1 MKVDFI
7 TRHAIPNYGS
17 ILQTYSMQKMLEKL
31 GYEAEVID
39 YIPLEETSKH
49 MVETNCHIP
58 KQGLKNKIKRGIYRF
73 VQKPN
78 VDKMH
83 KTFKKYRSQYLNQT
97 QKEYHTLEELKED
110 LPQADMYCTGSDQLW
125 GKIGTKEYDS
135 AYFLD
140 FVPTDKKCIAYAASF
155 GVDKLPTQLDSKLAN
170 LLEKYDRIL
179 VRENSAEKII
189 KEKGIENVK
198 QVLDPTLLLPYSEW
212 EKICEPTKLEGKDYI
227 LVYQLHHNK
236 QMENYIKKLEKL
248 TKLPIYRIHP
258 SFYYGLKPGKF
269 IYLPTPGQFV
279 SYIKNAKYFLTDS
292 FHGTVFSLIFHTPFV
307 DVLPGETSTRIESIL
322 KLVGLENRILKE
334 NAKDTWLE
342 EKIDFTKVDTILEQ
356 QRQKSLQDLQLALG
370 EKPNHIEQMNLHM
383 QCCGCRCCEQIC
395 PKQAIHMEEDEEGFF
410 IPVIDKE
417 KCIHCGLCLKKCPQM
432 QENVNEETVEGYA
445 AKNKQTEEQKKSSS
459 GGIFSIL
466 AKQVLQDKGVV
477 YGVAFN
483 KECVAEHIK
492 VETEEELEKLR
503 GSKYVQSDTGHTYSE
518 VKKNLQ
524 EGKKVLYSGTPC
536 QIAGLKQFLGQDFE
550 NLYTVDLVCH
560 GVPSPA
566 LFEKYK
572 KNLEEKQASTIKNY
586 NFRDK
591 SKKGWGLHLKVEYQN
606 QKKYETFWTFD
617 SYYKSFLQGN
627 TYRECCY
634 HCKYANRKRV
644 ADITLADFWGI
655 EKIDVT
661 FYDKNGVSAIL
672 INSPKGKKLW
682 EKVKEKVEYKPQ
694 EVEKIQQGNH
704 NLKESTIRPAIR
716 NVVYKGIKEKNYT
729 AIEKEN
735 LQFKKELKDRLK
747 QLVPETVKRKIR
759 RNR

>member
-1 MKVDFI
+1 
-7 TRHAIPNYGS
+7 
-17 ILQTYSMQKMLEKL
+17 
-31 GYEAEVID
+31 
-39 YIPLEETSKH
+39 
-49 MVETNCHIP
+49 
-58 KQGLKNKIKRGIYRF
+58 
-73 VQKPN
+73 
-78 VDKMH
+78 
-83 KTFKKYRSQYLNQT
+83 
-97 QKEYHTLEELKED
+97 
-110 LPQADMYCTGSDQLW
+110 
-125 GKIGTKEYDS
+125 
-135 AYFLD
+135 
-140 FVPTDKKCIAYAASF
+140 
-155 GVDKLPTQLDSKLAN
+155 
-170 LLEKYDRIL
+170 
-179 VRENSAEKII
+179 
-189 KEKGIENVK
+189 
-198 QVLDPTLLLPYSEW
+198 
-212 EKICEPTKLEGKDYI
+212 
-227 LVYQLHHNK
+227 
-236 QMENYIKKLEKL
+236 
-248 TKLPIYRIHP
+248 
-258 SFYYGLKPGKF
+258 
-269 IYLPTPGQFV
+269 
-279 SYIKNAKYFLTDS
+279 
-292 FHGTVFSLIFHTPFV
+292 
-307 DVLPGETSTRIESIL
+307 
-322 KLVGLENRILKE
+322 
-334 NAKDTWLE
+334 
-342 EKIDFTKVDTILEQ
+342 
-356 QRQKSLQDLQLALG
+356 
-370 EKPNHIEQMNLHM
+370 
-383 QCCGCRCCEQIC
+383 
-395 PKQAIHMEEDEEGFF
+395 
-410 IPVIDKE
+410 
-417 KCIHCGLCLKKCPQM
+417 M